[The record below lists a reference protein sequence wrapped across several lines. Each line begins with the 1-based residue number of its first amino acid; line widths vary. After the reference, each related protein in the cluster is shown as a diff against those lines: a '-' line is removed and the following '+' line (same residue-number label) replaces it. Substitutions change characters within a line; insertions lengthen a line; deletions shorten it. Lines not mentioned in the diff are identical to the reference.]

1 MLCYTPA
8 AVEDEDEECTTCCP
22 SLSVRPLP
30 PPPTLFDL
38 ISRLLLLLSLTSLL
52 PPLRRACRHPT
63 TNGTAPHNATT
74 IPTSITPLVVPVR
87 STSSPYTLEVA
98 LVGSVVDNDVN
109 VRVSELL
116 VAETAVANNGE
127 HLSSSS
133 PQKEKQE
140 RKEAQAIYL
149 FRRAV
154 LS

>member
-38 ISRLLLLLSLTSLL
+38 ISRLLLLLSLTS
-52 PPLRRACRHPT
+52 PLRRACKHPT

-74 IPTSITPLVVPVR
+74 IPTSITPLVVPIR
-87 STSSPYTLEVA
+87 STSSPYTVVVA

-116 VAETAVANNGE
+116 VAETAAANNGE